1 MHRAMYVFIAIE
13 GGQQQDFDRRL
24 LLENGG
30 SGGSAGESWHLQV
43 ENCQVRNMLQSKGN
57 GIVAVP
63 AFGYHFHIR
72 LIIQNDDESLS
83 EDGVVIGY

>member
-1 MHRAMYVFIAIE
+1 MHRAMYVFISIE
-13 GGQQQDFDRRL
+13 GGQQQDFSRRL
-24 LLENGG
+24 LIENRG
-30 SGGSAGESWHLQV
+30 SGGSTCQPRHLQV
-43 ENCQVRNMLQSKGN
+43 ENGQVRKMLQSEGN